1 MPERILL
8 VDDERNITE
17 AIRRSLHGQFCLE
30 TFSDPEEALTAIRE
44 RGPYAVVVSD
54 LQMPVIDGIRL
65 LAQVKEHSPDTVRM
79 MLTGKADLEAAI
91 AAVNEGA
98 IFRFLTK
105 PCPFETLAKALR
117 AALDQYRLVMAEH
130 ELLEQ
135 TLTGSIEVLTDI
147 LAIIHPTAFS
157 RSYRLRRYVRHMVD
171 QLGVASGWQF
181 ETAAMLSQIGCV
193 TLPLGTL
200 DKLFSGEALS
210 EDEARLFSLHPEV
223 ARTLLIKIP
232 RLDAV
237 AEMIR
242 LQQAPYGNAPPDSE
256 RQATIELGAQML
268 RLASDFDQLIA
279 RGLSRE
285 EALGDIRRRIESYN
299 PRLVVALEAMKTPQ
313 DLMES
318 RSCALGEL
326 RPPMVVEEDIRAR
339 NGFLLIARGEQIT
352 YPGLE
357 RLRTVA
363 AEVGVVEPIR
373 VLVPKQPGSER
384 AARPIRTCTPVGRV

>member
-1 MPERILL
+1 MQERILL

-30 TFSDPEEALTAIRE
+30 TFSDPEEALTAVAE
-44 RGPYAVVVSD
+44 NGPYAVVVSD
-54 LQMPVIDGIRL
+54 LQMPVMDGIRL
-65 LAQVKEHSPDTVRM
+65 LAQVKEESPDTIRV

-105 PCPFETLAKALR
+105 PCPFETLAKTLR
-117 AALDQYRLVMAEH
+117 AALEQYRLAMAEH

-157 RSYRLRRYVRHMVD
+157 KSYRLRRYVRHMID
-171 QLGVASGWQF
+171 QLGIALGWQF
-181 ETAAMLSQIGCV
+181 EAAAMLSQIGCV

-200 DKLFSGEALS
+200 DKVFSGEPLS
-210 EDEARLFSLHPEV
+210 DDEARLFALHPEV
-223 ARTLLIKIP
+223 ARSLLMKIP
-232 RLDAV
+232 RLDAI
-237 AEMIR
+237 AEMMR
-242 LQQAPYGNAPPDSE
+242 LQQAPYCPAPTDSE
-256 RQATIELGAQML
+256 QQAVIDLGAQML
-268 RLASDFDQLIA
+268 RLATDFDQWVA
-279 RGLSRE
+279 RGLSHQESLE
-285 EALGDIRRRIESYN
+285 EIRCHGEVYN
-299 PRLVVALEAMKTPQ
+299 PRLVLAMQAMQPPQ
-313 DLMES
+313 DMMES
-318 RSCALGEL
+318 VSCSLGEL
-326 RPPMVVEEDIRAR
+326 RPPMVVDEDIRAR

-363 AEVGVVEPIR
+363 AEVGVVEPIQ

-384 AARPIRTCTPVGRV
+384 FVRTLGACAPAGRA

>member
-30 TFSDPEEALTAIRE
+30 TLSDPEEALAAVRE
-44 RGPYAVVVSD
+44 HGPYAVVVSD
-54 LQMPVIDGIRL
+54 LQMPVMDGIRL
-65 LAQVKEHSPDTVRM
+65 LAQVKEDSPDTIRV

-105 PCPFETLAKALR
+105 PCPFETLAKTLR
-117 AALDQYRLVMAEH
+117 AALEQYRLVMAEH

-157 RSYRLRRYVRHMVD
+157 RSYRVRRYVRHMVE
-171 QLGVASGWQF
+171 QLGVTGGWQF

-200 DKLFSGEALS
+200 DKLFSGEELS
-210 EDEARLFSLHPEV
+210 KDELRLYALHPEV
-223 ARTLLIKIP
+223 ARSLLTKIP

-237 AEMIR
+237 ANMIR
-242 LQQAPYGNAPPDSE
+242 LQQAPYRPAPLDSE
-256 RQATIELGAQML
+256 RQATIDLGAQML
-268 RLASDFDQLIA
+268 RLATDFDQLVA
-279 RGLSRE
+279 RGLSH
-285 EALGDIRRRIESYN
+285 EAALCEIRSPIESYN
-299 PRLVVALEAMKTPQ
+299 PRLVQALEAMPVPQ

-318 RSCALGEL
+318 RSCGLGEL

-373 VLVPKQPGSER
+373 VLVPKEPGSER
-384 AARPIRTCTPVGRV
+384 AVRPLRTSIPVRHA